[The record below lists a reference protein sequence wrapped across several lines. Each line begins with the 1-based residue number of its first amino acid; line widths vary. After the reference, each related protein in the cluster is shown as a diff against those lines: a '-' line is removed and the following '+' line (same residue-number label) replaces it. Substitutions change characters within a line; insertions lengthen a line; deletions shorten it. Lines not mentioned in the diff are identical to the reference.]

1 MVVVVVAHLREWT
14 WCHWWNCMLNNGL
27 LLFSCSV
34 VSNFLHPMDCSPPGF
49 PVLHHLLEFVHIHI
63 HWVSDAIQPFSFSVV
78 PFSSCLQSFPA
89 SGSILM
95 SQLFTSSGHS
105 IGASASVSALPMN
118 IQGWLLL
125 GLAGLISLLFK
136 GLSRVFSSTTVQK
149 H

>member
-1 MVVVVVAHLREWT
+1 MVVVVVAHHREWT

-95 SQLFTSSGHS
+95 SQLFTSSGQS
-105 IGASASVSALPMN
+105 IGASASVSAFPMN